1 MSILVLKKVRVASS
15 FFSSNSPTAL
25 LCTEGLMSYL
35 CCLSG
40 SY

>member
-1 MSILVLKKVRVASS
+1 MSTMVLKKVRTASS

-25 LCTEGLMSYL
+25 LCAEDLMSYL
-35 CCLSG
+35 CCSSG

>member
-1 MSILVLKKVRVASS
+1 MSFMVLEKVRAASS

-25 LCTEGLMSYL
+25 LRAEGLMSYL
-35 CCLSG
+35 CCSSG